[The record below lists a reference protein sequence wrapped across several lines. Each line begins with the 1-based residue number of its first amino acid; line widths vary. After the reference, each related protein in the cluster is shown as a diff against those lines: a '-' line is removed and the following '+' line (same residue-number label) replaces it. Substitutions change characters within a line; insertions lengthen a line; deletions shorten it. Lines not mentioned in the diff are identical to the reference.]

1 MNNQEAIQ
9 IEVVKTEISRV
20 DLVVK
25 SFLYAVVKFFV
36 RFAHAK

>member
-1 MNNQEAIQ
+1 MMNQEAIQ
-9 IEVVKTEISRV
+9 IEVVKTEISRL

-36 RFAHAK
+36 RVVNA